1 MSSLTSLPRHRTVA
15 DVMTARVHVAS
26 PLAPFK
32 LLVRLIEENRV
43 SAIPI
48 VDQTGLPVGIVSESD
63 LLLKERRL
71 ELESSRDLLHRNKR
85 RDQMSKAEGTVA
97 SDLMTSPAITVP
109 SDTSLGEAAHVMHE
123 RNVRRLVVVD
133 ARGRIAG
140 IVSRSDLLQVYLRSD
155 EELRDEIVS
164 RLIPAVLL
172 SLADAVGVEV
182 SWNIATLSGEV
193 DRKSDAEILT
203 RLTKELDGVVA
214 VVDQLRYRRDDSDIE
229 SVPSVSLQRN
239 FRAI

>member
-71 ELESSRDLLHRNKR
+71 ELGSSRDLLHRNRR

-123 RNVRRLVVVD
+123 RNVRRLIVVD
-133 ARGRIAG
+133 DRGRIAG

-229 SVPSVSLQRN
+229 PVPSVSLQRN

>member
-71 ELESSRDLLHRNKR
+71 ELESSRDLLHRNRR

-123 RNVRRLVVVD
+123 RNVRRLIVVD
-133 ARGRIAG
+133 DRGRIAG

-229 SVPSVSLQRN
+229 PVPSVSLQRN